1 MKWTWP
7 FGKPEDRAASSS
19 YTDALI
25 AAIVSGSGG
34 SAAGVPTA
42 TAALEAAAGF
52 VGRAFASAE
61 VKPDVPALSPS
72 TLALIGRDLI
82 RRGESLHL
90 IEVVDGEVE
99 LRPVGSWD
107 VRGGPREADWWYRCD
122 LFGPSGS
129 TTMYAPSAGVIHC
142 RYAVDANRPYYG
154 LGPIQ
159 VAHQAGRLS
168 AETVTA
174 LADEA
179 GRPHGSFLALPDPTQ
194 AADIETRIKTAKGAI
209 VGVEAGDWNLEQ
221 GGQNRAEYVEKRFG
235 ASPPVALVQLMERAF
250 DEVIAACGL
259 TGLFSPMA
267 PGTAR
272 REAYRQALH
281 SVIAPLGRIAA
292 DALSRGLDQ
301 PIRLDWQELRAGD
314 ISGRARAFQSLV
326 GGGMSLQDAAA
337 ASGVLVAEAEQ

>member
-1 MKWTWP
+1 MWP
-7 FGKPEDRAASSS
+7 FSKPETRAASSS

-34 SAAGVPTA
+34 SASGVPTA
-42 TAALEAAAGF
+42 TAALEACAGF

-61 VKPDVPALSPS
+61 VKPDIPALSPS

-107 VRGGPREADWWYRCD
+107 VRGGTRESDWWYRCD
-122 LFGPSGS
+122 TFGPSGS
-129 TTMYAPSAGVIHC
+129 DTVYAPSTGVIHC

-159 VAHQAGRLS
+159 IAHQSGKLS

-179 GRPHGSFLALPDPTQ
+179 GRPRGSFLVLPDPSQ
-194 AADIETRIKTAKGAI
+194 ATDIETRIKTAKGAI
-209 VGVEAGDWNLEQ
+209 VGVEGGDWNLEQ
-221 GGQNRAEYVEKRFG
+221 NGTESQHEYVETTIRRL
-235 ASPPVALVQLMERAF
+235 SPPVALVQLMERAF
-250 DEVIAACGL
+250 DEVIAATGL

-272 REAYRQALH
+272 RESYRQALH
-281 SVIAPLGRIAA
+281 SVIAPLGKIAA
-292 DALSRGLDQ
+292 AELTAKLDQ
-301 PIRLDWQELRAGD
+301 PIVLDWAELKAGD
-314 ISGRARAFQSLV
+314 IAGRSRAFQSLV

-337 ASGVLVAEAEQ
+337 ASGVLMAEAEQ